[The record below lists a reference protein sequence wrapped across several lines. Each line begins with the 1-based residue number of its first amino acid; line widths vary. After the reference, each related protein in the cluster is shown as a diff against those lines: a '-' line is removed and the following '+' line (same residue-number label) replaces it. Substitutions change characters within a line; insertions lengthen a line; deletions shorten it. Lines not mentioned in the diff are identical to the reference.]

1 MQKSGGRARNLLLC
15 FDAFGTLF
23 KPQPSIFEQYGDV
36 ARKLGLSG
44 FSDDDVAKSFK
55 QAFKHECKVHPNY
68 GKASGIK
75 AATWWTS
82 IIRNTFKPLLPPSQS
97 LPEDLAP
104 QLLHR
109 FSSKE
114 GYVLFPD
121 VLPFL
126 EELRKARLRHVRSE
140 DVQTVVGIITNSD
153 DRVPGILESLGLKV
167 DQLRFGQDVSA
178 GQAGGEVDID
188 FVVMSYDVGFEKPH
202 RRMFDAATET
212 LRNLL
217 AVRSAAH
224 AGIDS
229 WDVVYVGD
237 ELEKD
242 VLAAEDAGW
251 SAALLDREGRYS
263 DQTKFGPTTVTLD
276 ATVKR
281 SVLVVKDLEDLR
293 KTTWFAKVG

>member
-55 QAFKHECKVHPNY
+55 Q
-68 GKASGIK
+68 GI
-75 AATWWTS
+75 
-82 IIRNTFKPLLPPSQS
+82 QS

>member
-55 QAFKHECKVHPNY
+55 QGLIPDL
-68 GKASGIK
+68 SLL
-75 AATWWTS
+75 TQ
-82 IIRNTFKPLLPPSQS
+82 IIRNTFKPLLLPSQS

-121 VLPFL
+121 VLPFF
-126 EELRKARLRHVRSE
+126 EELRKARLRNVRSE
-140 DVQTVVGIITNSD
+140 DVQTVVGIVTNSD
-153 DRVPGILESLGLKV
+153 DRVPGILDSLGLNV

-217 AVRSAAH
+217 AARSAAH
-224 AGIDS
+224 PGIDS

-251 SAALLDREGRYS
+251 SAALLDREGQYS
-263 DQTKFGPTTVTLD
+263 DQTKFGPATVTLD
-276 ATVKR
+276 AIDKR
-281 SVLVVKDLEDLR
+281 SVLVVKDLEDFR
-293 KTTWFAKVG
+293 KTTLFAKVG